1 MLKLHNDRPVTRVTT
16 ARTAF
21 GRPLFAVESYVVDG
35 WLIDCG
41 PPATGDEMV
50 RLARERRLLG
60 VVNTHQHEDHAGGDA
75 ALHRALGFTPRAPR
89 LTLPIL
95 AASPRLEFYRW
106 LIWGQPVPVRAEPL
120 DDSMETARHRFQVIS
135 TPGHCPD
142 HVCLLEPKEGW
153 LFSGDLFISDRSKY
167 LRAGEDAPL
176 TLGSLRRVLTLDFD
190 ILFCSHAGVVTDG
203 KAALRR
209 KMDYWENVQGR
220 ARDLLQAG
228 QPWEA
233 IRDQVLGPE
242 GWMTTF
248 TRGHFSKLN
257 LLRSL
262 AGSLPLSPRQARR
275 RNTADTA

>member
-1 MLKLHNDRPVTRVTT
+1 MLKLHDDGPVTRATM

-21 GRPLFAVESYVVDG
+21 GRPLFTVEGYVVDG

-41 PPATGDEMV
+41 PPATSGEIV
-50 RLARERRLLG
+50 QLAREWRLLG

-75 ALHRALGFTPRAPR
+75 ALHRALGLTPRAPR

-95 AASPRLEFYRW
+95 AAPPRLEFYRW
-106 LIWGQPVPVRAEPL
+106 LVWGQPAPVPAEAL
-120 DDSMETARHRFQVIS
+120 GDGLETEHHCFHVVP

-153 LFSGDLFISDRSKY
+153 LFSGDLYISDRSKY
-167 LRAGEDAPL
+167 LRAGEDARL
-176 TLGSLRRVLTLDFD
+176 TLDSLRRVLTLDFD
-190 ILFCSHAGVVTDG
+190 TLFCSHAGIVTDG

-209 KMDYWENVQGR
+209 KVDYWENVQGR
-220 ARDLLQAG
+220 ARDLRQAG
-228 QPWEA
+228 QPLKV

-262 AGSLPLSPRQARR
+262 VSESATDVGYS
-275 RNTADTA
+275 